1 MARVSKARQEIAD
14 YERERQELGLA
25 EPVTKAQLRQLRR
38 VGWRGPTPCSSAQ
51 ARATLLR
58 CKKGMSD
65 GA

>member
-1 MARVSKARQEIAD
+1 MARISKARAEIAD

-38 VGWRGPTPCSSAQ
+38 VGYRGPTPCSAHQ
-51 ARATLLR
+51 AKAILLR
-58 CKKGMSD
+58 LKKGMSD